1 MKLSLLLNKINKNI
15 FKMKKTTFSFL
26 SLFLLVA
33 GLSNLANAQAR
44 RSSFR
49 VDAPAALQGYKITSE
64 IDKTGASPW
73 GAAIDSK
80 WENVPVAYDQNNPNG
95 CSPFAAGYFTGKFAL
110 IYRGTCEFGA
120 KALAAQTAGAT
131 GVIIVN
137 NLLGVA
143 GMGAGANGASV
154 TIPVVM
160 VTTDD
165 GNAMRTELLNNV
177 PVSVSLTGWRY
188 DSIANPID
196 IGMMNDGP
204 MHPLG
209 KAIPVDQLS
218 TQGGNTDDSFRVY
231 AGARFYN
238 FSVVDFD
245 TINLQGRL
253 NYKPTFVGGS
263 FAPLDSNFITYYFAT
278 PITTLDSLL
287 FLKLDTI
294 NNTLAGFDMNDAA
307 TGTYEMENT
316 LLTIPFTESGLAP
329 LNNQWTYNYA
339 VTDSIYSKCEY
350 DFSKNMPV
358 SNYYINVNPANTYK
372 WGPVFYIRN
381 GNFKALKAQA
391 VIMRDVIEDSVFTG
405 EEIYIVLHK
414 WDDASGNGN
423 GALDIAE
430 VEEVADA
437 TYALTANDVVPIAGL
452 PITLN
457 FNNLLAPGSPILLEA
472 GAKYW
477 MTIELGGANRTF
489 STGVDYYADYTA
501 NIVGNNGQGNPLYDI
516 TNNAVYG
523 GGFSNGGSPSLALIM
538 SKDPEGLNDIAQLDG
553 KATVYP
559 NPVTDKVNVELTL
572 NKLSGKVSYEIVDI
586 TGKSIAMVSKSNVK
600 SDVFTYNTNKLSNG
614 TYFVN
619 IVTESGKTQ
628 VKFVVAK

>member
-1 MKLSLLLNKINKNI
+1 
-15 FKMKKTTFSFL
+15 MKKTTFSFL
-26 SLFLLVA
+26 SLFLLLV
-33 GLSNLANAQAR
+33 GISNLANAQAR

-49 VDAPAALQGYKITSE
+49 VDAPLPLQGYKITSE
-64 IDKTGASPW
+64 IDKNPAAPW
-73 GAAIDSK
+73 GAEIDGK
-80 WENVPVAYDQNNPNG
+80 WENIPVAYDQNNPDG
-95 CSPFAAGYFTGKFAL
+95 CSPYVAGYFTGKFAL

-120 KALAAQTAGAT
+120 KALAAQNAGAT

-143 GMGAGANGASV
+143 GMGAGANGAAV

-165 GNAMRTELLNNV
+165 GNAMRSELLNNV
-177 PVSVSLTGWRY
+177 PVTVSLTAWRY

-196 IGMMNDGP
+196 LGMMNDGP
-204 MHPLG
+204 IHPWG
-209 KAIPVDQLS
+209 KAIPAHQTS
-218 TQGGNTDDSFRVY
+218 TQAGNADDSFRVY

-253 NYKPTFVGGS
+253 NYNPNLVGGTS
-263 FAPLDSNFITYYFAT
+263 APLDSNFITYYFNT

-294 NNTLAGFDMNDAA
+294 NNVLAGFNLDDAPM
-307 TGTYEMENT
+307 GTYTMENT
-316 LLTIPFTESGLAP
+316 LLALPFTETPISS
-329 LNNQWTYNYA
+329 LNNVWSYNFA
-339 VTDSIYSKCEY
+339 INDSVYSKCEY
-350 DFSKNMPV
+350 NFTTNAPV
-358 SNYYINVNPANTYK
+358 SNYYINVNAANTYK

-381 GNFKALKAQA
+381 GNYRAEKAQV
-391 VIMRDVIEDSVFTG
+391 VIMRDVIDDSLFIGQEV
-405 EEIYIVLHK
+405 YVVLHK

-430 VEEVADA
+430 VEEIADG
-437 TYALTANDVVPIAGL
+437 TYALTQNDLVPIGGL
-452 PITLN
+452 PITVN
-457 FNNLLAPGSPILLEA
+457 FNNLLAPGSPILLQA

-477 MTIELGGANRTF
+477 LTMELGGANRTF
-489 STGVDYYADYTA
+489 ATGVDYYADYTA
-501 NIVGNNGQGNPLYDI
+501 NIVANVGQGNPLYDM
-516 TNNAVYG
+516 TNNQVFG
-523 GGFSNGGSPSLALIM
+523 GGFANGGSPSIALLT
-538 SKDPEGLNDIAQLDG
+538 SSDPEGLNDIAQLDG
-553 KATVYP
+553 EAKVYP
-559 NPVTDKVNVELTL
+559 NPVSDKLNVELTL
-572 NKLSGKVSYEIVDI
+572 NKLSNKVSYEIVDI
-586 TGKSIAMVSKSNVK
+586 TGKSIAISSKANVK
-600 SDVFTYNTNKLSNG
+600 SDVFTYNTSKLSNG

>member
-1 MKLSLLLNKINKNI
+1 
-15 FKMKKTTFSFL
+15 MKKTTFSLL
-26 SLFLLVA
+26 SLFLLLA
-33 GLSNLANAQAR
+33 GISNLVNAQSR

-49 VDAPAALQGYKITSE
+49 VDAPLAIQGYKITSE
-64 IDKTGASPW
+64 IDKTGATPW

-80 WENVPVAYDQNNPNG
+80 WENYPVAYDQNNPDG

-120 KALAAQTAGAT
+120 KALAAQNAGAS

-165 GNAMRTELLNNV
+165 GNAMRTQLLNNV
-177 PVSVSLTGWRY
+177 PVTVSLTGWRY

-204 MHPLG
+204 LHPWG

-218 TQGGNTDDSFRVY
+218 SQVNNDDSFFVY

-238 FSVVDFD
+238 FSSVDFD

-253 NYKPTFVGGS
+253 YENPNLVGGTFS
-263 FAPLDSNFITYYFAT
+263 PLDSNFITYYFNT

-294 NNTLAGFDMNDAA
+294 NALPAGFNLNDLPK
-307 TGTYEMENT
+307 GTYRMENT
-316 LLTIPFTESGLAP
+316 ILPIPFNEVGLAQ
-329 LNNQWTYNYA
+329 LNNQWTYDFA
-339 VTDSIYSKCEY
+339 VTDSIYAKANY
-350 DFSKNMPV
+350 DFSKNSPAC
-358 SNYYINVNPANTYK
+358 NYYINVNAANTYK
-372 WGPVFYIRN
+372 WGPVLYMRN
-381 GNFKALKAQA
+381 GNYRAVKAQA
-391 VIMRDVIEDSVFTG
+391 VVMRDVIDDSLFTG
-405 EEIYIVLHK
+405 QEVYIMLQK
-414 WDDASGNGN
+414 WDDANGDGD

-430 VEEVADA
+430 LEDVADG
-437 TYALTANDVVPIAGL
+437 TYALTANDIVPIAGL
-452 PITLN
+452 PITVTL
-457 FNNLLAPGSPILLEA
+457 NNLVSPGSPILLQA

-477 MTIELGGANRTF
+477 LTLQLVGGTGKFA
-489 STGVDYYADYTA
+489 TGVDYYSDYTA
-501 NIVGNNGQGNPLYDI
+501 NIVGNLGQGNPLYDI
-516 TNNAVYG
+516 TNNQVYG
-523 GGFSNGGSPSLALIM
+523 GGFSNGGSPSLALFM
-538 SKDPEGLNDIAQLDG
+538 SSEPEGLNDIAQLDG
-553 KATVYP
+553 QAKVYP
-559 NPVTDKVNVELTL
+559 NPVTNQVNVELSL
-572 NKLSGKVSYEIVDI
+572 NKLATKVSYEVIDI
-586 TGKSIAMVSKSNVK
+586 TGKTIASSSKANVK
-600 SDVFTYNTNKLSNG
+600 SDVFTYNTSKLPNG

-619 IVTESGKTQ
+619 IITESGKSQ